1 MIWHCFWYL
10 LDQSNP
16 PSTRDKFM
24 QMSYRPVM
32 NWLMIMMII
41 NAIDTDSD
49 IDLIKAFNTKAR
61 VSRNESQPRL
71 TNEQ

>member
-1 MIWHCFWYL
+1 
-10 LDQSNP
+10 
-16 PSTRDKFM
+16 M